1 MPRLKLVML
10 DANVIIKLHELEL
23 WDKAVASIDI
33 HLAQTVVDEAHFWI
47 DATGEKQEIDL
58 HSDIEANRI
67 TVFEMDA
74 VELASFLGRFDAV
87 YRPEIDPGE
96 LESIAWM
103 EKSHEEYLF
112 SSADLAVYRVLG
124 LLGRGEQGISLEEL
138 LQRIGKTKQLEPR
151 FSKAVRENFTKQGK
165 QDKVRGRGLK
175 SGDP

>member
-1 MPRLKLVML
+1 ML
-10 DANVIIKLHELEL
+10 DANVIIKLHELAL
-23 WDKAVASIDI
+23 WEKAVANIDI

-47 DATGEKQEIDL
+47 DAAGERQEIDL
-58 HSDIEANRI
+58 SSDIEANRI

-74 VELASFLGRFDAV
+74 VELANFLARFDTV

-103 EKSHEEYLF
+103 DKSPEDYLF

-138 LQRIGKTKQLEPR
+138 LQRLGNTKQLEPR
-151 FSKAVRENFTKQGK
+151 FSRAVREKFTKVGQ
-165 QDKVRGRGLK
+165 QDKVRGRGFK
-175 SGDP
+175 SGEV